1 PVKRGLCCGVWHTH
15 IKAHNR
21 SVHQRFTKVTFKIDK
36 RAMTVGR
43 DPTTSQFHC
52 PRCDKAYEQAAG
64 LRWHTRRNIDCRLDD
79 TRSYARRGMGRF
91 QLRIDARGSSA
102 AGAEP
107 ASGGEYEA
115 DTASGSRPL
124 RHGGPHTTRTQ
135 RALVRG
141 YWKDE
146 YTVHQIGEYMN
157 LSQKAVWRASRTIR
171 RQSYRD
177 ESYRDG
183 TVGDVIN
190 LESLPSDIE
199 PQDEA
204 VVKVEDAHMD
214 DMDETID
221 LEMLL
226 PKEEPDDSDVEVEVL
241 IAEPTARGASRES
254 IRRSQQPSQRQ
265 SSSVDPIPAADS
277 ISATTFATTSSN
289 TARVF
294 RLSTPPLSSLL
305 AAGQSSLRNAAQ
317 SSQDGAGISDASEAS
332 GSGPGRLHGDT
343 ETGPIYAFLVQ
354 LKRPLAH
361 LSDTFG
367 DFGIV
372 TEEDLD
378 VLCELQDQWSFL
390 QAFLGEAKKTTSFEW
405 MIIKAGLEGRAATLR
420 K

>member
-1 PVKRGLCCGVWHTH
+1 MG
-15 IKAHNR
+15 
-21 SVHQRFTKVTFKIDK
+21 
-36 RAMTVGR
+36 
-43 DPTTSQFHC
+43 TS
-52 PRCDKAYEQAAG
+52 R
-64 LRWHTRRNIDCRLDD
+64 
-79 TRSYARRGMGRF
+79 
-91 QLRIDARGSSA
+91 LRIDARGSSA

-115 DTASGSRPL
+115 DTASGVSSTSSASALPSARPL

-157 LSQKAVWRASRTIR
+157 LSRRDVWHAIKNDSGDNLNE
-171 RQSYRD
+171 D

-190 LESLPSDIE
+190 VESLLSDIE
-199 PQDEA
+199 SQDEA
-204 VVKVEDAHMD
+204 VVKVEDASID
-214 DMDETID
+214 DIDETID
-221 LEMLL
+221 LEMLF
-226 PKEEPDDSDVEVEVL
+226 PKAEPDDSDVEVEVI

-254 IRRSQQPSQRQ
+254 MRRSQQPSQ
-265 SSSVDPIPAADS
+265 SSSVDPIPATDS
-277 ISATTFATTSSN
+277 ISATAFATTSSN
-289 TARVF
+289 QARVF
-294 RLSTPPLSSLL
+294 RLSTPPRSSHL
-305 AAGQSSLRNAAQ
+305 AAGPSSLRNAAQ
-317 SSQDGAGISDASEAS
+317 SSQYGMRTSHPSEVTAS
-332 GSGPGRLHGDT
+332 GLGGLHADA
-343 ETGPIYAFLVQ
+343 ETGPIHAFLVQ

-361 LSDTFG
+361 LTDTFR

-390 QAFLGEAKKTTSFEW
+390 QAFLGEAKKTTPLEW
-405 MIIKAGLEGRAATLR
+405 MIIKAGLEERATTLR